1 MPPTESVGSSIQ
13 GDTACPAEGA
23 TLSRSLGMT
32 RAKVVGVAAMLAVAL
47 NGSASL
53 AQTAPIVPQGSP
65 IPRVAPAAPPRVGPG
80 LAAPAAPGLSTT
92 GQAGQVAVRSVRVE
106 GATAFPEARLLAEAG
121 GPLTGP
127 AVPVAT
133 LEAARAAILAL
144 YRNEGY
150 VFSTVDAVLAADGS
164 LRLVVGEG
172 QITEV
177 QLDGDIG
184 PAGTQVLRFLERLK
198 EARPLDIAT
207 LERWLLIAQDIPG
220 VALRTV
226 LRPAGTAPGAL
237 VLVARVSRTPVSGF
251 VTVDNRAFRLT
262 GPQQA
267 LGVVQ
272 FNSFSQ
278 FAERTEVSLLY
289 GAHAT
294 QLFGQVASEFYLGGS
309 GLRMRLYGG
318 RGEARPSGV
327 LDALGYEGTTTVAGV
342 SLNYPVLRRRAY
354 SLNIVAGFDLLDSEI
369 TIGNGSGGD
378 VRLSRDQLRI
388 LRLGAEGAV
397 YDLLLGAARPASN
410 TLQLRF
416 SRGLDALGATG
427 GNDIDAGRPG
437 FEPAFTALAFDAS
450 RLQTLF
456 SPWEGATVALQG
468 TLAGQWSDDVL
479 PLAEKFFL
487 GGARLGRGFYA
498 GEVSGDR
505 ALAGSVE
512 LQLGF
517 GFDQTLLGRSVR
529 LAPLFYLFHDRGRT
543 WENRSGDPD
552 RRIASTGA
560 GLRLGIDEVAE
571 VQIEGVRRET
581 RRPNGNAT
589 PALHEDAIY
598 WRVLARF

>member
-1 MPPTESVGSSIQ
+1 MAAGFAAVLAGGAVGQS
-13 GDTACPAEGA
+13 
-23 TLSRSLGMT
+23 
-32 RAKVVGVAAMLAVAL
+32 AM
-47 NGSASL
+47 

-65 IPRVAPAAPPRVGPG
+65 IPRVAPVEPPRVGPG
-80 LAAPAAPGLSTT
+80 IAPAPTPGLST
-92 GQAGQVAVRSVRVE
+92 AGQSGNVTVRSVRVE
-106 GATAFPEARLLAEAG
+106 GATAFPEARLLGEAG
-121 GPLTGP
+121 GPLVGP
-127 AVPVAT
+127 AVPVAN

-150 VFSTVDAVLAADGS
+150 VFSTVDAVLAPNGV

-184 PAGTQVLRFLERLK
+184 PAATQLLRFLDRLK

-207 LERWLLIAQDIPG
+207 LERWLLLAQEIPG
-220 VALRTV
+220 VTLRTV
-226 LRPAGTAPGAL
+226 LRPAGTAPGSL
-237 VLVARVSRTPVSGF
+237 VLVARVSRAPVSGF
-251 VTVDNRAFRLT
+251 VTADNRAFRLT
-262 GPQQA
+262 GPEQA

-272 FNSFSQ
+272 LNSFTQ

-289 GAHAT
+289 GAQST
-294 QLFGQVASEFYLGGS
+294 QLFGQIASEFYLGGS

-327 LDALGYEGTTTVAGV
+327 LNAIGYEGTTTVAGV

-369 TIGNGSGGD
+369 TIGSGNGGD

-388 LRLGAEGAV
+388 LRLGAEGAI
-397 YDLLLGAARPASN
+397 YDLLLGASRPASN
-410 TLQLRF
+410 TLQLRL
-416 SRGLDALGATG
+416 SRGLDAFGATG
-427 GNDIDAGRPG
+427 SNDRDAGRQG
-437 FEPAFTALAFDAS
+437 FEPAFTAVAFDAT
-450 RLQTLF
+450 RVQTLF
-456 SPWEGATVALQG
+456 SPWDGATVALQG
-468 TLAGQWSDDVL
+468 TVAGQWSDDIL

-487 GGARLGRGFYA
+487 GGSRLGRGFYA
-498 GEVSGDR
+498 GEVTGDR

-517 GFDQTLLGRSVR
+517 GFDQTVFGRSVR
-529 LAPLFYLFHDRGRT
+529 LAPLFYVFHDRGRT
-543 WENRSGDPD
+543 WENRSVDPD
-552 RRIASTGA
+552 RRIASSGA
-560 GLRLGIDEVAE
+560 GIRLGIDEVAE
-571 VQIEGVRRET
+571 LQIEGVRRET